1 MADKIVA
8 REDEHW
14 DEVAKRALGA
24 ERYMTDMLRANPD
37 YRYYVTLPGGLELT
51 VPKIEK
57 DTAPSNLPPWKRS
70 S

>member
-8 REDEHW
+8 KEGEQW

-24 ERYMTDMLRANPD
+24 ERYMTDMLRANPG

-51 VPKIEK
+51 VPEVES
-57 DTAPSNLPPWKRS
+57 DTTPSNLPPWKRS